1 MNTRFCFLLLGVVTL
16 AACQRAPVDE
26 HGHGPEDD
34 EAATPRGP
42 LGGRLFVADGLQLE
56 LRIVEDD
63 MPPRFVA
70 HLRDAAGTPI
80 DPVRAKLSVEL
91 ERFGGRKERLE
102 FAPVTNHL
110 RSADEVREPHSFVAH
125 IALEIDGRTHTWQ
138 YEQIEFRVE
147 LTPEAVAAAGIV
159 SEPVG
164 SSRIHVIAKAPG
176 EVRLDADRV
185 QYVRPRFAGILS
197 RMLRRLGDRVA
208 AGDTLAIV
216 QSNESLRDYAVVA
229 AMTGTVVARS
239 GTVGAAVHSE
249 DTIYTLA
256 DLTSVWVDIAI
267 HPHDVGLV
275 RPGQPVRFW
284 ATTRAELR
292 AEARIDYV
300 GPLLEQ
306 DTRVSYARV
315 RLPNKDGLWQPG
327 LYVISE
333 VTIDDADVELAVP
346 EAAIIRSQFGPAV
359 FRSSGSSFEI
369 QPIET
374 GRSDGVITEV
384 LAGLAAGDL
393 VVTENAFL
401 LKAELGKSE
410 AQHDH

>member
-1 MNTRFCFLLLGVVTL
+1 
-16 AACQRAPVDE
+16 VDE
-26 HGHGPEDD
+26 PGHAPEAS
-34 EAATPRGP
+34 EEGTPRGP
-42 LGGRLFVADGLQLE
+42 LGGRLFTADGVQLE

-63 MPPRFVA
+63 MPPTFVA
-70 HLRDAAGTPI
+70 HLRDSVGAAI
-80 DPVRAKLSVEL
+80 DPTRAELSVEL
-91 ERFGGRKERLE
+91 ERFGARKERLE
-102 FAPVTNHL
+102 FDPVTNHL
-110 RSADEVREPHSFVAH
+110 RSRDEVREPHSFVAS
-125 IALEIDGRTHTWQ
+125 ITLELDGQTHTWQ
-138 YEQIEFRVE
+138 YEQVEFRVE

-159 SEPVG
+159 SEAVG
-164 SSRIHVIAKAPG
+164 PSRIRVIAKAPG

-197 RMLRRLGDRVA
+197 RMLHRLGDRVA

-256 DLTSVWVDIAI
+256 DLSSVWVDIAI

-275 RPGQPVRFW
+275 KPGQPVQFW

-292 AEARIDYV
+292 AEATIDYV

-315 RLPNKDGLWQPG
+315 RLPNKGGHWQPG

-333 VTIDDADVELAVP
+333 VTIDDADVDVAVP
-346 EAAIIRSQFGPAV
+346 ETAIIRSRFGPAV
-359 FRSSGSSFEI
+359 FRSAGSTFEI
-369 QPIET
+369 QPIRT
-374 GRSDGVITEV
+374 GRSDGVTTEV
-384 LAGLAAGDL
+384 LSGLAVGDL
-393 VVTENAFL
+393 VVTQNAFL

-410 AQHDH
+410 AKHDH